1 MAKVNLDT
9 KRAKALNDDKISLE
23 IEGAISLSFDPETGR
38 WNEIGPAQATVNIHC
53 LIILRM

>member
-1 MAKVNLDT
+1 MDSVAMAKVNLDT

-38 WNEIGPAQATVNIHC
+38 WNEIGPAQATVNIHS
-53 LIILRM
+53 